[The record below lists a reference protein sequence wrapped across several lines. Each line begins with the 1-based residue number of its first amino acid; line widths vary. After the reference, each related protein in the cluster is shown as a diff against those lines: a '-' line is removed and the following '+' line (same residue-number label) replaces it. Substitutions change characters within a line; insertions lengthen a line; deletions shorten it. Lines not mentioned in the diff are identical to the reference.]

1 MKKIFDTIKLNIK
14 EVEDFIEE
22 NGLSFVCNDKMQIEA
37 SNEDFEKLISKFPEL
52 DYVEAEE

>member
-1 MKKIFDTIKLNIK
+1 MKKVFDTINLNIK

>member
-1 MKKIFDTIKLNIK
+1 MKKVFDTINLNIK

-22 NGLSFVCNDKMQIEA
+22 NGLSFVCNDKMQTEA
-37 SNEDFEKLISKFPEL
+37 SSEDFEKLISKFPEL

>member
-1 MKKIFDTIKLNIK
+1 MKKVFDTINLNIK

-37 SNEDFEKLISKFPEL
+37 SSEDFEKLISKFPEL

>member
-1 MKKIFDTIKLNIK
+1 MKKVFDTINLNIK

-37 SNEDFEKLISKFPEL
+37 SSEDFERLISKFPEL

>member
-1 MKKIFDTIKLNIK
+1 MKKVFDTINLNIK

-37 SNEDFEKLISKFPEL
+37 SSEDFEKLISKFPEL
-52 DYVEAEE
+52 DYVEAED

>member
-1 MKKIFDTIKLNIK
+1 MKKVFDTINLNIK
-14 EVEDFIEE
+14 EVEDYIEE

-37 SNEDFEKLISKFPEL
+37 SSEDFEKLISKFPEL

>member
-1 MKKIFDTIKLNIK
+1 MKKIFDTINLNIK

-37 SNEDFEKLISKFPEL
+37 SSEDFEKLISKFPEL

>member
-1 MKKIFDTIKLNIK
+1 MKKVFDTINLNIK

-37 SNEDFEKLISKFPEL
+37 SSEDFEKLISKFPEL
-52 DYVEAEE
+52 DYVEAKE

>member
-1 MKKIFDTIKLNIK
+1 MEKIFDTINLNIK

-37 SNEDFEKLISKFPEL
+37 SSEDFEKLISKFPEL